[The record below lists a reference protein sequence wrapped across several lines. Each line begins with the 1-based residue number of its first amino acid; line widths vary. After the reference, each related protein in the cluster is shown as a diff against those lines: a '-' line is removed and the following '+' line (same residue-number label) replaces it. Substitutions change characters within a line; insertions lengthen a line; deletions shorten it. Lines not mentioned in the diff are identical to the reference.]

1 MKMSK
6 TANILVRLLAIIL
19 LLSLGAVFITSG
31 LYRSSFKGIG
41 YKLVEFN
48 GDMSKIIHMQGYNS
62 EIGLY
67 FTDDY
72 YYVSITEKTSTDYE
86 VSQTLAFRDFLKEN
100 NINLLYV
107 NEPTKYVDDLQFRE
121 SLGVESYSNRNA
133 DLFLSRIR
141 EAGVS
146 TIDLRDNLT
155 ADGIDVKDLFYN
167 TDHHWTTGAGL
178 WASRIMADGL
188 NRYCGYDI
196 DLSIYDEDRY
206 EYKTWSSCWLGEQR
220 RKTGAYSD
228 LDDYTEIKPA
238 FETDYTFINNDQTT
252 YNGDFSNFINEDF
265 YVTSDN
271 VYVDASW
278 HYSYQLINCIN
289 NNVDSGKVLLIA
301 DSYDHV
307 TECFLS
313 LGVHEIDV
321 IILRDAED
329 DFHLKEHIL
338 QNGYDTVVIAY
349 AQHMIGAR
357 EDPAS
362 NNKQMFS
369 FDR

>member
-1 MKMSK
+1 MKK
-6 TANILVRLLAIIL
+6 TTNIILRLLAISL
-19 LLSLGAVFITSG
+19 LLLLETVFITSG
-31 LYRSSFKGIG
+31 TYNKTFKALG
-41 YKLVEFN
+41 YKLIDFN
-48 GDMSKIIHMQGYNS
+48 GNMSKIIHMQGYNS

-67 FTDDY
+67 ATDDY
-72 YYVSITEKTSTDYE
+72 YYVSITGKTSTDYE
-86 VSQTLAFRDFLKEN
+86 VEQTLAFRDFLEEN
-100 NINLLYV
+100 NINLMYV

-141 EAGVS
+141 EAGVN
-146 TIDLRDNLT
+146 TIDLRDNIS
-155 ADGIDVKDLFYN
+155 AEGIDIKDLFYK
-167 TDHHWTTGAGL
+167 TDHHWTTRAGL

-196 DLSIYDEDRY
+196 DLSIYDEDKY
-206 EYKTWSSCWLGEQR
+206 EYKTWTSCWLGEQG
-220 RKTGAYSD
+220 RKTGAYLE
-228 LDDYTEIKPA
+228 LDDYTEIKPV
-238 FETDYTFINNDQTT
+238 FETDYTFIKEDKTT
-252 YNGDFSNFINEDF
+252 YDGDFSNFINENL
-265 YVTSDN
+265 YVSCN
-271 VYVDASW
+271 NIYVDNSW

-289 NNVDSGKVLLIA
+289 NDVESGKVLLIA

-321 IILRDAED
+321 IILRDTKSN
-329 DFHLKEHIL
+329 FNLKNHIL
-338 QNGYDTVVIAY
+338 NNGYDTVIIAY
-349 AQHMIGAR
+349 AQHMIGAH

-362 NNKQMFS
+362 NNKRMFS